1 MDPSTEPA
9 SLELRRPLERWPFSF
24 ADSRMNP
31 WRGLGGLPREVWLL
45 FATNLINRAGMMIL
59 PFLVLYL
66 TRELDFP
73 AARAGIMLAVYGATA
88 IVAGPISGRL
98 TDQIG
103 ALPIMRAS
111 LVSTGVMLLIF
122 PLARSFAG
130 VMVLTVLWS
139 FCAEMFRPASLAAI
153 THVVPPHQRKAAFAL
168 NRLAI
173 NLGMSIGPALG
184 GFLAAASFGAMFLV
198 DAVTTLIAGAV
209 LSLTPW
215 RPLTGVG
222 APEWDKEPRGASP
235 VTMFRDTSFLV
246 FLCGVFLVGIVFFQH
261 EAALPL
267 YLVRYLGLS
276 TAFYGMLFT
285 INTLLIVALEVPL
298 NTATAHWPN
307 TRSLIIGSLL
317 FAVGFGALAVVASP
331 GGVVATVVVW
341 TFGEMMLFPA
351 MAAHLGEIAP
361 EDRRG
366 SYMGA
371 YSMSLSVAL
380 TVGPWM
386 GTQILDSVGPVS
398 VWSTMLIL
406 GVLAAVL
413 MAYSAPRAG
422 TRYATS
428 THSSTNG

>member
-1 MDPSTEPA
+1 
-9 SLELRRPLERWPFSF
+9 
-24 ADSRMNP
+24 MNP

-66 TRELDFP
+66 TRELEFSP
-73 AARAGIMLAVYGATA
+73 ARAGIMLAVYGATA
-88 IVAGPISGRL
+88 IVAGPVSGRL
-98 TDQIG
+98 TDHIG

-111 LVSTGVMLLIF
+111 LVATGIVLLVF
-122 PLARSFAG
+122 PLARTFES
-130 VMVLTVLWS
+130 VLVVTVLWS
-139 FCAEMFRPASLAAI
+139 FCSELFRPASLAAI
-153 THVVPPHQRKAAFAL
+153 THVVLPEQRKAAFAL

-184 GFLAAASFGAMFLV
+184 GFLAAVSFRAMFLV

-209 LSLTPW
+209 LSLTVW

-222 APEWDKEPRGASP
+222 APEWDKGARDASQA
-235 VTMFRDTSFLV
+235 TMFRDTAFLI
-246 FLCGVFLVGIVFFQH
+246 FLGGVFLVGIVFFQH

-285 INTLLIVALEVPL
+285 VNTLLIVALEVPL

-307 TRSLIIGSLL
+307 SRSLIIGSLL
-317 FAVGFGALAVVASP
+317 FAVGFGALAIIASP
-331 GGVVATVVVW
+331 AGVVATVVVW

-351 MAAHLGEIAP
+351 MAAHLGEISP
-361 EDRRG
+361 VDRRG
-366 SYMGA
+366 LYMGA

-380 TVGPWM
+380 TVGPWL
-386 GTQILDSVGPVS
+386 GTQILASAGPVT
-398 VWSTMLIL
+398 VWSSMLFLGIL
-406 GVLAAVL
+406 SAVL
-413 MAYSAPRAG
+413 MGYSAPRGG
-422 TRYATS
+422 TPYAKPA
-428 THSSTNG
+428 HINNG